1 MHITHQ
7 QVSLPTIMKKCSI
20 REIKSDQ
27 LILYKQFLA
36 VGLVDDE
43 QCFCLT
49 PADDFN
55 APFPTNDKEDSFTPG
70 AYVDETLAGVVSFEG
85 DGKDRQKLRH
95 KGILFGMYVSK
106 KIPDKELGKR

>member
-1 MHITHQ
+1 LHITHQ

-27 LILYKQFLA
+27 LILYKQFLT

-43 QCFCLT
+43 QSFCLT
-49 PADDFN
+49 PADDFD

-70 AYVDETLAGVVSFEG
+70 AYVDETLAGVVSFER

-106 KIPDKELGKR
+106 KFRG